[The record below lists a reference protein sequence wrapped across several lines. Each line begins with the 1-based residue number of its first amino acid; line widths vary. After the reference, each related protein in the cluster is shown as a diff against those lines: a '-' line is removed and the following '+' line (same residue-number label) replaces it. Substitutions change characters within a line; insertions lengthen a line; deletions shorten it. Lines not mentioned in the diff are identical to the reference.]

1 MAYAEAHKLSVQEAA
16 RDIRYNWLR
25 ELLLT
30 LDEEGKAGALKG
42 SHGYRGYRL
51 LTAHHLDDNIET
63 VLMNFFKGTG
73 ISGIRGMLPATDAV
87 ARPLLFARKAELEDF
102 ARGMG
107 LDWVED
113 SSNREAKYSRNF
125 LRLNIIP
132 EIEKLYPRLSDSIAA
147 QISRFRAL
155 EQFVD
160 AAVAGKLQKWL
171 VEKDGEVYAPVNRL
185 KQEPGVETLLFSLI
199 IPYGFSP
206 AQVEEVKHLLEA
218 DTGRQVA
225 SATHRIFRNRA
236 WLVIAPVAIDRPQM
250 TLIESLPVTVRVGNG
265 FIDIDAIMGP
275 PSPEALKTPD
285 IHYLDA
291 GDITLPLLARPWKKG
306 DYFYPLGMRKK
317 KKLARFFIDAKLSQ
331 TEKEKQWVLE
341 SGQRILLIAG
351 QRIDDRFKI
360 QSNSRQVLRV
370 RFRPGG

>member
-1 MAYAEAHKLSVQEAA
+1 MAYAEDRKLSVQEAA
-16 RDIRYNWLR
+16 REIRYNWLR

-30 LDEEGKAGALKG
+30 LDRERKAGAHKG
-42 SHGYRGYRL
+42 DPGTRGYRL

-73 ISGIRGMLPATDAV
+73 IAGMRGMLPATDAV

-102 ARGMG
+102 ARSMR

-113 SSNREAKYSRNF
+113 SSNRESKYSRNF

-132 EIEKLYPRLSDSIAA
+132 EIEKLYPRLSESMEAH
-147 QISRFRAL
+147 ISRFRAM

-160 AAVAGKLQKWL
+160 AAVAGKLKKWL
-171 VEKDGEVYAPVNRL
+171 VEKNGEVYAPVNRL

-199 IPYGFSP
+199 VPYGFSP
-206 AQVEEVKHLLEA
+206 AQVEAVKHLLDA
-218 DTGRQVA
+218 DTGSQVA
-225 SATHRIFRNRA
+225 SSTHRIFRNRA
-236 WLVIAPVAIDRPQM
+236 WLVIAPVAIDRPQI

-265 FIDIDAIMGP
+265 FIDIDAITGP
-275 PSPEALKTPD
+275 LSEEALKTPHV
-285 IHYLDA
+285 HYLDA
-291 GDITLPLLARPWKKG
+291 GDISMPLLARPWKRG

-317 KKLARFFIDAKLSQ
+317 KKLARFFIDAKMSQ

-360 QSNSRQVLRV
+360 QPASHQVLRV
-370 RFRPGG
+370 RFRPAG